1 MNTDSL
7 IKFFEE
13 KLKEVEKMISLS
25 RNNIEFKVWKNS
37 IVDTYERMGESY
49 TKHIKEISLSSKSGV
64 VIPECD
70 PDYNSRD
77 REKYIQIIKTIETEI
92 RSTIKSLEKWG
103 YQQTHTRPD
112 DSKDNR
118 VTINNINQQTQ
129 NNLQTINLS
138 QYDQQTQNKIQE
150 LYDELGKK
158 KQNKETIRGILKWLA
173 DKGIDAL
180 IAILSSKI

>member
-7 IKFFEE
+7 IKFFDEQ
-13 KLKEVEKMISLS
+13 LKKVEKMRSLTDKDKDF
-25 RNNIEFKVWKNS
+25 IVWKRE
-37 IVDTYERMGESY
+37 IVDTYKHMGESY
-49 TKHIKEISLSSKSGV
+49 AEHIERICLSGAKV
-64 VIPECD
+64 FLPKNN
-70 PDYNSRD
+70 PDYD
-77 REKYIQIIKTIETEI
+77 RYVYEQHQQEITMIDTELQT
-92 RSTIKSLEKWG
+92 TIKSLERWG

-150 LYDELGKK
+150 LYNELGKE